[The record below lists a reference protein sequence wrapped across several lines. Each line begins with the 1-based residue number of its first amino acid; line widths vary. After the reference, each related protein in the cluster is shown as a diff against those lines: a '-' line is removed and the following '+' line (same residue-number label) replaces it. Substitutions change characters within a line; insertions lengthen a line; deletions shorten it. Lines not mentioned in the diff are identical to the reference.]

1 MLLILV
7 LDIGKIESYLKKNQ
21 INLAIEEL
29 KTLRT
34 EQEFLKAYYLFLKY
48 NVDEGIVIK
57 MARSILS
64 NDEVMINEAFEY
76 YYRKDDLNNAI
87 YELSKSNDDNYI
99 YYQLIRLYSSFGS
112 EIYREFEKYKNDK
125 VFRKAIF
132 RFLLTDN
139 KFEMALKYAS
149 TSADTIAVANSY
161 YEDGNYNKVIELL
174 KNKNDNF
181 SKKLYGLSLY
191 KVGDYE
197 NCAKILEKLEPE
209 VSAECY
215 IKIGD
220 YYKSLK
226 ITSDTTKIIS
236 SLFDLKRYD
245 DVIRYCQNDF
255 YKECFLSYLYTQ
267 SPESVVAYFR
277 RTFPKARNIDSD
289 IALYIEVL
297 NTYQG
302 QTALNFFY
310 ILKGEN
316 KKLEDKD
323 LENLAYAMY
332 YERKNQMEKAKS
344 YYSNVSKDSWIRP
357 FALYKLYILTK
368 LKNYKDELMENYP
381 SSVYSSIVRDK

>member
-1 MLLILV
+1 MLLILM

-21 INLAIEEL
+21 INMAIEEL
-29 KTLRT
+29 KSLKT

-57 MARSILS
+57 MARNILS
-64 NDEVMINEAFEY
+64 NDEIMINEAFEY

-87 YELSKSNDDNYI
+87 YELSKSKDENYI

-112 EIYREFEKYKNDK
+112 RIYREFEKYKNDK
-125 VFRKAIF
+125 VFKKAIF

-149 TSADTIAVANSY
+149 SSSDTITIANSY
-161 YEDGNYNKVIELL
+161 YENGNYSKVIELL

-191 KVGDYE
+191 NIGDYE
-197 NCAKILEKLEPE
+197 NCARILEKLEPE

-220 YYKSLK
+220 YQKSLK
-226 ITSDTTKIIS
+226 LTNDTIKIIM
-236 SLFDLKRYD
+236 SLFELKKYN

-255 YKECFLSYLYTQ
+255 YKECFLSYLYTK
-267 SPESVVAYFR
+267 SPESVVVYFK
-277 RTFPKARNIDSD
+277 RTFPKARNIDND
-289 IALYIEVL
+289 IAFYIEIL
-297 NTYQG
+297 NTYESQI
-302 QTALNFFY
+302 ALNFFY

-316 KKLEDKD
+316 RKLEDKD

-332 YERKNQMEKAKS
+332 YERKKEIEKAKN
-344 YYSNVSKDSWIRP
+344 YYLNVSKDSWIRP